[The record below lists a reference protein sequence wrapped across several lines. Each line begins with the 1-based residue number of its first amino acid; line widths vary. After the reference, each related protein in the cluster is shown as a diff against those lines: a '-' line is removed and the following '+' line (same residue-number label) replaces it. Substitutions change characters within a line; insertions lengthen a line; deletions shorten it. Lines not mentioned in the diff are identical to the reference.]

1 MSKKNIKFP
10 GYIILASLLKL
21 WKSQNTKCTCI
32 MDRNLLLCSN
42 TTCNLFICLK
52 YPPPPPS
59 QLIKLSLG
67 PLLEKLSRSAYV
79 FVTTGVS

>member
-52 YPPPPPS
+52 YPPPS

-79 FVTTGVS
+79 FVTTGIS

>member
-1 MSKKNIKFP
+1 MSKKNIKFL

-42 TTCNLFICLK
+42 TTCNLFKI
-52 YPPPPPS
+52 PPPPKPAYKIIPWTPS
-59 QLIKLSLG
+59 GKT
-67 PLLEKLSRSAYV
+67 
-79 FVTTGVS
+79 F

>member
-42 TTCNLFICLK
+42 TICNLFICLK
-52 YPPPPPS
+52 YPPPPKPAYKIIPWTPS
-59 QLIKLSLG
+59 GKT
-67 PLLEKLSRSAYV
+67 
-79 FVTTGVS
+79 F

>member
-52 YPPPPPS
+52 YPPLPS

-79 FVTTGVS
+79 FVTIS

>member
-10 GYIILASLLKL
+10 GYIILASLLNYKL

-52 YPPPPPS
+52 YPPPPKPAYKIIPWTPS
-59 QLIKLSLG
+59 GKT
-67 PLLEKLSRSAYV
+67 
-79 FVTTGVS
+79 F